1 MYYKSVDDSR
11 NNFLLFFYNC
21 YFNDNFNY
29 LFNLGMPKLF
39 LDIWTHILTSRTVM
53 GTYNGIMGQH
63 TDMMRIQYTGYTN

>member
-1 MYYKSVDDSR
+1 
-11 NNFLLFFYNC
+11 
-21 YFNDNFNY
+21 
-29 LFNLGMPKLF
+29 MPKLF